1 MYYNHV
7 YLCKAASLKDF
18 TESELYPMKILILSC
33 STGGGHN
40 AAGKAVKEQLEYEGH
55 EAVMLDPFSLAGD
68 RLAVRIGNAYIRT
81 ASKMPGFFGFLYRLA
96 GRISSS
102 RHKSPVY
109 YANTLMVKRLKAY
122 LDENR
127 FDAVVM
133 PHLFPAEMMTCM
145 KRRHMEIPPTVVIST
160 DYTCIPFFEET
171 ECDHYIVPHED
182 LIAENAE
189 KGLPAEKMYPFGIP
203 VGRSFSMKAD
213 RLRARA
219 KLHLPPDKPVYLIMS
234 GSMGFGKMH
243 LFVFELTRKLT
254 HDEQLIIICGNN
266 KKTQRILKY
275 TYYRNKNVHITGF
288 TDHVSE
294 YMDASDVIFTKPGG
308 LTSTEAL
315 VKNIPIVYTAAIPGC
330 ETKNREFFVSR
341 GLALASEHVHT
352 QVSQGITLVE
362 NSDIRNAMIN
372 TQKRIARPRAAAD
385 IVKLLEKITA
395 AERKEI

>member
-1 MYYNHV
+1 
-7 YLCKAASLKDF
+7 
-18 TESELYPMKILILSC
+18 MKILILSC

-40 AAGKAVKEQLEYEGH
+40 AAGKAVKEQLERKGH
-55 EAVMLDPFSLAGD
+55 EAVMLDPFSLKSDKTASK
-68 RLAVRIGNAYIRT
+68 VGNAYLLT
-81 ASKMPGFFGFLYRLA
+81 AGKFPGLFGFIYKI
-96 GRISSS
+96 GSKISSS

-122 LDENR
+122 LDENH

-145 KRRHMEIPPTVVIST
+145 KRRHMNIPPTVLIST

-171 ECDHYIVPHED
+171 ECDYYIIPHED
-182 LIAENAE
+182 LLEEDIE
-189 KGLPAEKMYPFGIP
+189 KGLPAEKLYAFGIP
-203 VGRSFSMKAD
+203 VSPSFQKKTDKEKAKEKL
-213 RLRARA
+213 RL
-219 KLHLPPDKPVYLIMS
+219 PTDKPVYLIMS

-254 HDEQLIIICGNN
+254 HGEQLIIICGNN

-288 TDHVSE
+288 TEHVSD

-315 VKNIPIVYTAAIPGC
+315 VKNIPVVYTAAIPGC

-341 GLALASEHVHT
+341 GLALASERIHV
-352 QVSQGITLVE
+352 QISQGITLVE
-362 NSDIRNAMIN
+362 NKEIRNAMMN
-372 TQKRIARPRAAAD
+372 TQKHFAKPHAAAD
-385 IVKLLEKITA
+385 IVALLEEITSEKNVA
-395 AERKEI
+395 KEPTV

>member
-1 MYYNHV
+1 
-7 YLCKAASLKDF
+7 
-18 TESELYPMKILILSC
+18 MKILILSC

-40 AAGKAVKEQLEYEGH
+40 AAGKAVKEQLEWKGH

-68 RLAVRIGNAYIRT
+68 KLASRVGNAYIRT
-81 ASKMPGFFGFLYRLA
+81 AGKMPGFFGFIYKLA
-96 GRISSS
+96 GMISSS
-102 RHKSPVY
+102 KHKSPVY
-109 YANTLMVKRLKAY
+109 YANGLMVKRLKAY
-122 LDENR
+122 LDENH
-127 FDAVVM
+127 FDAIVM
-133 PHLFPAEMMTCM
+133 PHLFPAEMVTCM

-171 ECDHYIVPHED
+171 ECDYYIIPHED
-182 LIAENAE
+182 LVSENAE
-189 KGLPAEKMYPFGIP
+189 KGLPAEKIYPLGIP
-203 VGRSFSMKAD
+203 VSRSFSTRTD

-219 KLHLPPDKPVYLIMS
+219 RLHLPADKPVYLVMS

-315 VKNIPIVYTAAIPGC
+315 VKNIPIVFTAAIPGC

-341 GLALASEHVHT
+341 GLAFASEHVNS

-362 NSDIRNAMIN
+362 NTDIRNAMIN
-372 TQKRIARPRAAAD
+372 TQKHFAKSDAAAD
-385 IVKLLEKITA
+385 IVSLLEKITTI
-395 AERKEI
+395 EEKEV

>member
-1 MYYNHV
+1 
-7 YLCKAASLKDF
+7 
-18 TESELYPMKILILSC
+18 MKILILSC

-40 AAGKAVKEQLEYEGH
+40 AAGKAVKEQLEKKGH
-55 EAVMLDPFSLAGD
+55 EAVMLDPFSLKSDKTAST
-68 RLAVRIGNAYIRT
+68 VGNAYLL
-81 ASKMPGFFGFLYRLA
+81 AAGKAPGFFGFIYKI
-96 GRISSS
+96 GSSISSS

-122 LDENR
+122 LDENH

-145 KRRHMEIPPTVVIST
+145 KR
-160 DYTCIPFFEET
+160 DY
-171 ECDHYIVPHED
+171 YIIPHED
-182 LIAENAE
+182 LLEEDIE
-189 KGLPAEKMYPFGIP
+189 KGLPAEKLYPFGIP
-203 VGRSFSMKAD
+203 VSPSFQKKTDKEKAKV
-213 RLRARA
+213 
-219 KLHLPPDKPVYLIMS
+219 KLHLPADKPVYLVMS

-288 TDHVSE
+288 TEHVSD

-315 VKNIPIVYTAAIPGC
+315 VKNIPVVYTAAIPGC

-341 GLALASEHVHT
+341 GLALASERIHV
-352 QVSQGITLVE
+352 QISQGITLVE
-362 NSDIRNAMIN
+362 NKEIRNAMIN
-372 TQKRIARPRAAAD
+372 TQKHFAKPHAAAD
-385 IVKLLEKITA
+385 IVTLLEEVTSEKDA
-395 AERKEI
+395 AKKTTV

>member
-1 MYYNHV
+1 
-7 YLCKAASLKDF
+7 
-18 TESELYPMKILILSC
+18 MKILILSC

-40 AAGKAVKEQLEYEGH
+40 AAGKAVKEQLEKKGH
-55 EAVMLDPFSLAGD
+55 EAVMLDPFSLKSDKTASK
-68 RLAVRIGNAYIRT
+68 VGNAYLL
-81 ASKMPGFFGFLYRLA
+81 AAGKAPGFFGFIYKIG

-122 LDENR
+122 LDENH

-145 KRRHMEIPPTVVIST
+145 KRRHMNIPPTIVIST

-171 ECDHYIVPHED
+171 ECDYYIVPHED
-182 LIAENAE
+182 LMEEDIRR
-189 KGLPAEKMYPFGIP
+189 GLPAEKLYPFGIP
-203 VGRSFSMKAD
+203 VSPSFQKPSDKE
-213 RLRARA
+213 RAKA
-219 KLHLPPDKPVYLIMS
+219 KLHLPAGKPVYLVMS

-288 TDHVSE
+288 TEHVSD

-315 VKNIPIVYTAAIPGC
+315 VKNIPVVYTAAIPGC

-341 GLALASEHVHT
+341 GLALASEHIHV
-352 QVSQGITLVE
+352 QISQGITLVE
-362 NSDIRNAMIN
+362 NKEIRNAMIN
-372 TQKRIARPRAAAD
+372 TQKHFAKPRAAAD
-385 IVKLLEKITA
+385 IVTLLEEITA
-395 AERKEI
+395 NKATAKENTV

>member
-1 MYYNHV
+1 
-7 YLCKAASLKDF
+7 
-18 TESELYPMKILILSC
+18 MKILILSC

-40 AAGKAVKEQLEYEGH
+40 AAGKAVKEQLTAKGH
-55 EAVMLDPFSLAGD
+55 EAVMLDPFSLKSDKTAS
-68 RLAVRIGNAYIRT
+68 RVGNAYLLT
-81 ASKMPGFFGFLYRLA
+81 AGKIPGFFGFIYRL
-96 GRISSS
+96 GDKISSS
-102 RHKSPVY
+102 KHKSPVY
-109 YANTLMVKRLKAY
+109 YANALMVKRLKAY
-122 LDENR
+122 LDENH

-171 ECDHYIVPHED
+171 ECDYYIIPHED
-182 LIAENAE
+182 LLEEDIA
-189 KGLPAEKMYPFGIP
+189 KGLPAEKLYPLGIP
-203 VGRSFSMKAD
+203 VSPSFQKQND
-213 RLRARA
+213 KERARA
-219 KLHLPPDKPVYLIMS
+219 RLRLPDDKPVYLVMS

-254 HDEQLIIICGNN
+254 HDEQLIIICGSN

-288 TDHVSE
+288 TEHVSD

-315 VKNIPIVYTAAIPGC
+315 VKNIPVVYTAAIPGC

-341 GLALASEHVHT
+341 GLAFASERIHV
-352 QVSQGITLVE
+352 QISQGITLVE
-362 NSDIRNAMIN
+362 NTDIRNAMIN
-372 TQKRIARPRAAAD
+372 TQKHFAKPRAAAD
-385 IVKLLEKITA
+385 IVALLENITSERDA
-395 AERKEI
+395 AKKAAVRQNRAVKE